1 MMFEFDKFLSDY
13 GMSVEAINFT
23 VTDMRTGK
31 KERGTFYYP
40 SLDNKSLENLCK
52 YGYRVE
58 EIGERTKA
66 SGKIN
71 LAGLF
76 GRFVEEGGLE

>member
-1 MMFEFDKFLSDY
+1 MFEFDKFLSDY
-13 GMSVEAINFT
+13 EMSVEAINFT

-40 SLDNKSLENLCK
+40 SLGSKSLENLSK
-52 YGYRVE
+52 YGYHIE

-76 GRFVEEGGLE
+76 GKFIEEGGLE

>member
-1 MMFEFDKFLSDY
+1 MFEFDKFLSDY

-40 SLDNKSLENLCK
+40 SLSNKSLENLSK
-52 YGYRVE
+52 YGYHIE

-66 SGKIN
+66 SGEIN
-71 LAGLF
+71 LARLF
-76 GRFVEEGGLE
+76 GKFIEEGGLE